1 MESAAGPLRNA
12 YPDRVLESKAPGVPL
27 DSSVPGRGPRTQ
39 PQAPRGDRAGAPH
52 PSPEPHPCPGS
63 AFLPATP
70 HPGEQR
76 ALGVRLGPASS
87 ALAAPGQPRDSARW
101 MLCVAGAKLK
111 VSGVWARSS
120 ASAGVGGWRGVCLG
134 ASGADGF
141 IFLHNE
147 PDKLFWQINCLL
159 STTQPSVQTL
169 LENQAYEEHKAGLV

>member
-120 ASAGVGGWRGVCLG
+120 ASAGVGGWRGVCGFEGPRAARSSGLG
-134 ASGADGF
+134 RVPQRPCGTAIALSS
-141 IFLHNE
+141 
-147 PDKLFWQINCLL
+147 KVCLKVNL
-159 STTQPSVQTL
+159 AEL
-169 LENQAYEEHKAGLV
+169 C